1 MEKQEKKMHRKV
13 SVIIPVY
20 KVEKYLKRCI
30 ESVVNQ
36 SYKNIE
42 IILVNDGSPDKCGE
56 ICDAYARIDSR
67 IKVIHK
73 ENGGLSSARNAGLDI
88 ASGEY
93 IMFVDSDDWI
103 SEDTLEKLN
112 RYIEKGYD
120 IINFKF
126 RFAKEKTENIIK
138 LNDKIKD
145 SYECNLLSY
154 IDKLFSGELDFFIW
168 NKLYK
173 KDLFTEVRFPEG
185 RNYEDLATIYKL
197 YFKAKN
203 IIVTDY
209 TLYYYWLGNSNSI
222 TSNSTIKNM
231 TDYLVSA
238 KEIYEV
244 NKNYLQINKRDFS
257 NVDTW
262 YKMMIIQLLINYTKS
277 TYKDDDLKREI
288 LSELRSSKARISAVY
303 KQGKFIKYALY
314 KSRLL
319 IPIIKLKKS
328 LVKRGTI

>member
-1 MEKQEKKMHRKV
+1 MYRKV

-73 ENGGLSSARNAGLDI
+73 ENGGLSSARNVALDI
-88 ASGEY
+88 VSGEY

-103 SEDTLEKLN
+103 SEDSLEQLYE
-112 RYIEKGYD
+112 YIDADYD
-120 IINFKF
+120 IINFEF
-126 RFAKEKTENIIK
+126 SFVKENSKELVETH
-138 LNDKIKD
+138 NDIKD
-145 SYECNLLSY
+145 GYECDLITY
-154 IDKLFSGELDFFIW
+154 IDKLFSGKLSFFIW

-173 KDLFTEVRFPEG
+173 KDLFNEVRFPEG

-197 YFKAKN
+197 YFKAKK

-222 TSNSTIKNM
+222 TSNSTVKNM
-231 TDYLVSA
+231 TDYLLST

-277 TYKDDDLKREI
+277 AYKDDDLKKEI
-288 LSELRSSKARISAVY
+288 LSELKNSKARISEVY
-303 KQGKFIKYALY
+303 KQGKIIKYALFE
-314 KSRLL
+314 SRLL
-319 IPIIKLKKS
+319 IPIIKLKEFLAKE
-328 LVKRGTI
+328 GTR

>member
-1 MEKQEKKMHRKV
+1 MHRKV

-20 KVEKYLKRCI
+20 KVEKYLKRCV

-36 SYKNIE
+36 TYKNTE
-42 IILVNDGSPDKCGE
+42 IILVNDGSPDNCGV
-56 ICDAYARIDSR
+56 ICDEYAKIDSR

-73 ENGGLSSARNAGLDI
+73 ANGGLSSARNAGLDI

-103 SEDTLEKLN
+103 EEDSLEKLDK
-112 RYIEKGYD
+112 YMDMSYD

-126 RFAKEKTENIIK
+126 RFAKGKTKNIE
-138 LNDKIKD
+138 LNDKLKD
-145 SYECNLLSY
+145 SYECDLLSY
-154 IDKLFSGELDFFIW
+154 IDKLFLGELDFFIW

-173 KDLFTEVRFPEG
+173 KNLFDKVRFPEG

-231 TDYLVSA
+231 TDYLLSA

-257 NVDTW
+257 SVDTW

-288 LSELRSSKARISAVY
+288 LSELRSSKAKISAVY
-303 KQGKFIKYALY
+303 KQGKIIKYALY

>member
-1 MEKQEKKMHRKV
+1 MHRKV

-42 IILVNDGSPDKCGE
+42 IILVNDGSPDKCDE

-88 ASGEY
+88 VSGEY

-103 SEDTLEKLN
+103 EEDSLEQLCE
-112 RYIEKGYD
+112 YIDSDYD

-126 RFAKEKTENIIK
+126 SFVKEGSKNIIGLQSDLK
-138 LNDKIKD
+138 K
-145 SYECNLLSY
+145 SYECDLISY
-154 IDKLFSGELDFFIW
+154 IDKLFMGELSFFIW

-173 KDLFTEVRFPEG
+173 KDLFNDVRFPEG
-185 RNYEDLATIYKL
+185 RNYEDMATIYKL
-197 YFKAKN
+197 YFKASK

-209 TLYYYWLGNSNSI
+209 TLYNYWLGNSTSI

-231 TDYLVSA
+231 TDYLVST

-257 NVDTW
+257 GVATW
-262 YKMMIIQLLINYTKS
+262 YKMMLIQLLINYTKS

-288 LSELRSSKARISAVY
+288 LSELKSSKARISAVY
-303 KQGKFIKYALY
+303 KQGKIIKYVLY

-319 IPIIKLKKS
+319 IPIIKLKKF

>member
-1 MEKQEKKMHRKV
+1 MRKKI
-13 SVIIPVY
+13 SIIIPIY
-20 KVEKYLKRCI
+20 NVEKYLKRCI
-30 ESVVNQ
+30 DSIVNQ
-36 SYKNIE
+36 TYKNTE
-42 IILVNDGSPDKCGE
+42 IILVNDGSPDNCGK
-56 ICDAYARIDSR
+56 ICDAYAKNDSR

-73 ENGGLSSARNAGLDI
+73 ENGGLSSARNAALDI

-103 SEDTLEKLN
+103 YENSLEQLN
-112 RYIEKGYD
+112 EYIDMDYD

-126 RFAKEKTENIIK
+126 SFVKENSKELIETHNG
-138 LNDKIKD
+138 IKD
-145 SYECNLLSY
+145 SYECDLITY
-154 IDKLFSGELDFFIW
+154 IDKLFSGELNFFIW

-173 KDLFTEVRFPEG
+173 KSLFDEVRFPEG

-197 YFKAKN
+197 YFNAKS

-222 TSNSTIKNM
+222 TSNSTVKNM
-231 TDYLVSA
+231 TDYLLST

-244 NKNYLQINKRDFS
+244 NKNYLQINKIDFS

-288 LSELRSSKARISAVY
+288 ISELKSSKARISAVY
-303 KQGKFIKYALY
+303 KQGKIIKYALY

-319 IPIIKLKKS
+319 IPIIKLKN
-328 LVKRGTI
+328 L

>member
-1 MEKQEKKMHRKV
+1 MEKYKDNMHKKI
-13 SVIIPVY
+13 SIIIPVY
-20 KVEKYLKRCI
+20 NVEKYLRRCI
-30 ESVVNQ
+30 DSIVNQ
-36 SYKNIE
+36 TYRNIE
-42 IILVNDGSPDKCGE
+42 IILVNDESPDKCGE
-56 ICDAYARIDSR
+56 ICDGYAKIDSR

-73 ENGGLSSARNAGLDI
+73 ENGGLSSARNAALDI
-88 ASGEY
+88 ISGEY

-103 SEDTLEKLN
+103 KEDSLEQLKK
-112 RYIEKGYD
+112 YIDADYD

-126 RFAKEKTENIIK
+126 SFVKENLKDIIETHS
-138 LNDKIKD
+138 DIKD
-145 SYECNLLSY
+145 SYECELITY
-154 IDKLFSGELDFFIW
+154 IEKLFLGELNFFIC

-173 KDLFTEVRFPEG
+173 KNLFDEVRFPKG

-197 YFKAKN
+197 YFKAKKF
-203 IIVTDY
+203 IVTDY

-222 TSNSTIKNM
+222 TSNSTVKNM
-231 TDYLVSA
+231 TDYLLST

-262 YKMMIIQLLINYTKS
+262 YKMMMIQLLINYTKS
-277 TYKDDDLKREI
+277 MYKDDDLKREI
-288 LSELRSSKARISAVY
+288 LSELKSSKARISAVY
-303 KQGKFIKYALY
+303 KQGKTIKYALY

-328 LVKRGTI
+328 LAKEGTR

>member
-1 MEKQEKKMHRKV
+1 MHRKV

-20 KVEKYLKRCI
+20 KVEKYLKRCL
-30 ESVVNQ
+30 ESIVNQ
-36 SYKNIE
+36 TYKNIE

-73 ENGGLSSARNAGLDI
+73 ENGGLSSARNAALDI
-88 ASGEY
+88 VSGEY

-103 SEDTLEKLN
+103 SEDSLEQLYE
-112 RYIEKGYD
+112 YIDADYD

-126 RFAKEKTENIIK
+126 SFVKENSKE
-138 LNDKIKD
+138 LVEMHNDIKD
-145 SYECNLLSY
+145 GYECDLISY
-154 IDKLFSGELDFFIW
+154 IDKLFMGELSFFIW

-173 KDLFTEVRFPEG
+173 KDLFNEVRFPEG

-197 YFKAKN
+197 YFNAKN

-209 TLYYYWLGNSNSI
+209 TLYNYWLGNSNSI

-231 TDYLVSA
+231 TDYLLST

-244 NKNYLQINKRDFS
+244 NKNYLRINKRDFS
-257 NVDTW
+257 SVDTW
-262 YKMMIIQLLINYTKS
+262 YKMMLIQLLINYTKS
-277 TYKDDDLKREI
+277 IYKDDDLKREI
-288 LSELRSSKARISAVY
+288 LSELRSSKARISEVY
-303 KQGKFIKYALY
+303 KQGKIIKYVLY

-319 IPIIKLKKS
+319 IPIIKLRKS
-328 LVKRGTI
+328 FIKRGTI

>member
-1 MEKQEKKMHRKV
+1 MHRKV
-13 SVIIPVY
+13 SIIIPVY

-30 ESVVNQ
+30 ESVINQ

-56 ICDAYARIDSR
+56 ICDSYARIDSK

-73 ENGGLSSARNAGLDI
+73 KNGGLSSARNAGLDI

-103 SEDTLEKLN
+103 EEDSLEKLDK
-112 RYIEKGYD
+112 YMDMSYD

-126 RFAKEKTENIIK
+126 SFIKEGSKNIIELQSDSK
-138 LNDKIKD
+138 E
-145 SYECNLLSY
+145 SYECDLISY
-154 IDKLFSGELDFFIW
+154 IDKLFMGELSFFIW

-173 KDLFTEVRFPEG
+173 KDLFNEVRFPEG

-231 TDYLVSA
+231 TDYLLSA

-257 NVDTW
+257 SVDTW

-288 LSELRSSKARISAVY
+288 LSELGSSKAKISVVY
-303 KQGKFIKYALY
+303 KQGKIIKYALY

>member
-1 MEKQEKKMHRKV
+1 MHRKV

-20 KVEKYLKRCI
+20 KVEKYLKRCV

-36 SYKNIE
+36 TYKNTE
-42 IILVNDGSPDKCGE
+42 IILVNDGSPDNCGV
-56 ICDAYARIDSR
+56 ICDEYAKIDSR

-73 ENGGLSSARNAGLDI
+73 ANGGLSSARNAGLDI

-103 SEDTLEKLN
+103 EEDSLEKLDK
-112 RYIEKGYD
+112 YMDMSYD

-126 RFAKEKTENIIK
+126 RFAKGKTKNIE
-138 LNDKIKD
+138 LNDKLKD
-145 SYECNLLSY
+145 SYECDLLSY
-154 IDKLFSGELDFFIW
+154 IDKLFLGELDFFIW

-173 KDLFTEVRFPEG
+173 KNLFDKVRFPEG
-185 RNYEDLATIYKL
+185 RNYENLATIYKL

-231 TDYLVSA
+231 TDYLLSA

-257 NVDTW
+257 SVDTW

-288 LSELRSSKARISAVY
+288 LSELRSSKAKISAVY
-303 KQGKFIKYALY
+303 KQGKIIKYALY

>member
-1 MEKQEKKMHRKV
+1 MEKLRKRMHRKI

-20 KVEKYLKRCI
+20 KVEKYLKRCV

-36 SYKNIE
+36 TYKNIE

-56 ICDAYARIDSR
+56 ICDAYAKIDSR

-73 ENGGLSSARNAGLDI
+73 ENGGLSSARNAALDI
-88 ASGEY
+88 ALGEY

-103 SEDTLEKLN
+103 SENSLEQLN
-112 RYIEKGYD
+112 EYIDMGYD

-126 RFAKEKTENIIK
+126 SFVKENSKELIETH
-138 LNDKIKD
+138 NDVKD
-145 SYECNLLSY
+145 SYECDLITY
-154 IDKLFSGELDFFIW
+154 IDKLFSGELNFFIW

-173 KDLFTEVRFPEG
+173 KNLFDEVRFPEG

-197 YFKAKN
+197 YFKAKK

-222 TSNSTIKNM
+222 TNNSTVKNM
-231 TDYLVSA
+231 TDYLLST

-244 NKNYLQINKRDFS
+244 NKNYLQVNKINFS
-257 NVDTW
+257 TVDTW

-277 TYKDDDLKREI
+277 TYKDDDLKRAI
-288 LSELRSSKARISAVY
+288 LSELKSSKARISVAY
-303 KQGKFIKYALY
+303 KQGKIIKYTLY

-319 IPIIKLKKS
+319 IPIIKLKNFLAKE
-328 LVKRGTI
+328 GTR

>member
-1 MEKQEKKMHRKV
+1 MHRKV
-13 SVIIPVY
+13 SIIIPVY

-30 ESVVNQ
+30 ESVINQ

-56 ICDAYARIDSR
+56 ICDSYARIDSK

-73 ENGGLSSARNAGLDI
+73 KNGGLSSARNAGLDI

-103 SEDTLEKLN
+103 EEDSLEKLDK
-112 RYIEKGYD
+112 YMDMSYD

-126 RFAKEKTENIIK
+126 SFIKEGSKNIIELQSDSK
-138 LNDKIKD
+138 E
-145 SYECNLLSY
+145 SYECDLISY
-154 IDKLFSGELDFFIW
+154 IDKLFMGELSFFIW

-173 KDLFTEVRFPEG
+173 KDLFNEVRFPEG

-197 YFKAKN
+197 YFNAKN

-209 TLYYYWLGNSNSI
+209 TLYNYWLGNSNSI

-231 TDYLVSA
+231 TDYLLST

-244 NKNYLQINKRDFS
+244 NKNYLQINNRDFS
-257 NVDTW
+257 NVATW

-277 TYKDDDLKREI
+277 TYKDDDLKKEI
-288 LSELRSSKARISAVY
+288 LFELKNSKARISEVY
-303 KQGKFIKYALY
+303 KQGKIIKYALY

-328 LVKRGTI
+328 LVKRGMI

>member
-1 MEKQEKKMHRKV
+1 MHKKI
-13 SVIIPVY
+13 SIIIPIY
-20 KVEKYLKRCI
+20 NVEKYLRRCI
-30 ESVVNQ
+30 DSIVNQ
-36 SYKNIE
+36 TYKNTE
-42 IILVNDGSPDKCGE
+42 IILVNDGSPDNCRE
-56 ICDAYARIDSR
+56 ICDEYEEIDSR

-73 ENGGLSSARNAGLDI
+73 ANGGLSSARNAGLDI

-112 RYIEKGYD
+112 KYVEKGCD

-126 RFAKEKTENIIK
+126 SFAKEGSKNIIGLQSDLK
-138 LNDKIKD
+138 E
-145 SYECNLLSY
+145 SYECDLISY
-154 IDKLFSGELDFFIW
+154 IDKLFMGELSFFIW

-173 KDLFTEVRFPEG
+173 KDLFNDVRFPEG

-203 IIVTDY
+203 IVVTDY

-231 TDYLVSA
+231 TDYLLSA

-257 NVDTW
+257 SVDTW

-277 TYKDDDLKREI
+277 MYKDDDLKREI
-288 LSELRSSKARISAVY
+288 LSELRSSKARTSAVY
-303 KQGKFIKYALY
+303 KQGKIIKYVLY

>member
-1 MEKQEKKMHRKV
+1 MHRKV

-56 ICDAYARIDSR
+56 ICDAYAKIDSR

-103 SEDTLEKLN
+103 EEDSLEKLDKYMDMN
-112 RYIEKGYD
+112 YD

-126 RFAKEKTENIIK
+126 GFVKEDSKNIIELQSDLK
-138 LNDKIKD
+138 E
-145 SYECNLLSY
+145 SYECDLTSY
-154 IDKLFSGELDFFIW
+154 IDKLFMGELSFFIW

-173 KDLFTEVRFPEG
+173 KDLFNDVRFPEG
-185 RNYEDLATIYKL
+185 RNYEDMATIYKL
-197 YFKAKN
+197 YFKASK

-209 TLYYYWLGNSNSI
+209 TLYNYWLGNSTSI

-231 TDYLVSA
+231 TDYLVST

-257 NVDTW
+257 GVATW
-262 YKMMIIQLLINYTKS
+262 YKMMLIQLLINYTKS

-288 LSELRSSKARISAVY
+288 LSELKSSKARISAVY
-303 KQGKFIKYALY
+303 KQGKIIKYVLY

>member
-1 MEKQEKKMHRKV
+1 MHRKV

-56 ICDAYARIDSR
+56 ICDAYAKIDSR

-103 SEDTLEKLN
+103 EEDSLEKLDK
-112 RYIEKGYD
+112 YMDMSYD

-126 RFAKEKTENIIK
+126 RFAKGKTKNIE
-138 LNDKIKD
+138 LNDKLKD
-145 SYECNLLSY
+145 SYECDLLSY
-154 IDKLFSGELDFFIW
+154 IDKLFLGELDFFIW

-173 KDLFTEVRFPEG
+173 KNLFDKVRFPEG

-231 TDYLVSA
+231 TDYLLSA

-257 NVDTW
+257 SVDTW

-288 LSELRSSKARISAVY
+288 LSELRSSKAKISAVY
-303 KQGKFIKYALY
+303 KQGKIIKYALY

>member
-1 MEKQEKKMHRKV
+1 MHRKV

-56 ICDAYARIDSR
+56 ICDSYARIDSR

-103 SEDTLEKLN
+103 EENSLEKLDKYMN
-112 RYIEKGYD
+112 MSYD

-126 RFAKEKTENIIK
+126 SFVKEGSKNIIE
-138 LNDKIKD
+138 LQSDIKE
-145 SYECNLLSY
+145 SYECDLISY

-173 KDLFTEVRFPEG
+173 KGLFNEVKFPEG

-209 TLYYYWLGNSNSI
+209 SLYKYWLGNLNSI

-231 TDYLVSA
+231 TDYLLST

-257 NVDTW
+257 SVDTW

-277 TYKDDDLKREI
+277 TYKDDELKREI
-288 LSELRSSKARISAVY
+288 QSELRSSKARISAVY
-303 KQGKFIKYALY
+303 KQGKIAKYVLY

-319 IPIIKLKKS
+319 IPMIKLKKT
-328 LVKRGTI
+328 LTKEGTR

>member
-1 MEKQEKKMHRKV
+1 MHRKV

-20 KVEKYLKRCI
+20 KVEKYLKRCV

-36 SYKNIE
+36 TYKNTE
-42 IILVNDGSPDKCGE
+42 IILVNDGSPDNCGV
-56 ICDAYARIDSR
+56 ICDEYAKIDSR

-73 ENGGLSSARNAGLDI
+73 ANGGLSSARNAGLDI

-103 SEDTLEKLN
+103 EEDSLEKLDK
-112 RYIEKGYD
+112 YMDMSYD

-126 RFAKEKTENIIK
+126 RFAKGKTKNIE
-138 LNDKIKD
+138 LNDKLKD
-145 SYECNLLSY
+145 SYECDLLSY
-154 IDKLFSGELDFFIW
+154 IDKLFLGELDFFIW

-173 KDLFTEVRFPEG
+173 KNLFDKVRFPEG

-231 TDYLVSA
+231 TDYLLSA

-257 NVDTW
+257 SEDTW

-288 LSELRSSKARISAVY
+288 LSELRSSKAKISAVY
-303 KQGKFIKYALY
+303 KQGKIIKYALY